1 MPSTLLRKLGS
12 YSRKNR
18 LYQAF
23 QELGK
28 VVRTMF
34 LLEYISNVRMRSE
47 INAITNIVEMYHAF
61 LDWVF
66 FGKEGAITENDP
78 IEQEKRLKY
87 LDLVA
92 SAVIL
97 QNTVDMSLAIQTL
110 TAQGE
115 VIHQRHIAALS
126 PYVNRHIKRYGDYVV
141 NLRNIPQPLEVA
153 IPLPPEIFET

>member
-1 MPSTLLRKLGS
+1 
-12 YSRKNR
+12 
-18 LYQAF
+18 
-23 QELGK
+23 
-28 VVRTMF
+28 
-34 LLEYISNVRMRSE
+34 MRSE

-97 QNTVDMSLAIQTL
+97 QS
-110 TAQGE
+110 G
-115 VIHQRHIAALS
+115 
-126 PYVNRHIKRYGDYVV
+126 G
-141 NLRNIPQPLEVA
+141 
-153 IPLPPEIFET
+153 